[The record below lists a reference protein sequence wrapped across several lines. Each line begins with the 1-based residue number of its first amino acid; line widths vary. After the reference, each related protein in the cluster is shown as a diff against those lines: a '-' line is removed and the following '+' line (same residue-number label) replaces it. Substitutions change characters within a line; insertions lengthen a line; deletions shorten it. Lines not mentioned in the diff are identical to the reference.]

1 MKQTFECEMTTTIR
15 FNALAESEEEM
26 QFWIQTHTMSD
37 VIAMTTMYDIEYD
50 DRVIGDNELAD
61 AAFEI

>member
-26 QFWIQTHTMSD
+26 QFWISTHTISD
-37 VIAMTTMYDIEYD
+37 VVAMTTMYDIEYD
-50 DRVIGDNELAD
+50 DRVIGVNELED